1 MRAVSVHEGFGGI
14 DELSTDVITTIADH
28 EGVDPMDLEPP
39 LYEVVDLDAL
49 EMLFDRDADVDGRFV
64 FSYNGYDVT
73 VTSDGDV
80 RISP

>member
-1 MRAVSVHEGFGGI
+1 MRAVSLHEGSSGT
-14 DELSTDVITTIADH
+14 DELSTDVITAIADE

-49 EMLFDRDADVDGRFV
+49 EMLFDRDADGRFV

-73 VTSDGDV
+73 VTSGGEV
-80 RISP
+80 SISA

>member
-1 MRAVSVHEGFGGI
+1 MRAVSLHEGSGGI
-14 DELSTDVITTIADH
+14 DELSTDVITAIADE

-49 EMLFDRDADVDGRFV
+49 EMLFDRDADVEGRFV

-73 VTSDGDV
+73 VTSGGEV
-80 RISP
+80 SVSP